1 MVIMRT
7 RNCLSRF
14 RDALTF
20 STLLLVLPA
29 VCPVHEEDRF
39 QLSPPAPQAARVI
52 GGEPPLGPQPPC
64 GREPIPPYP
73 GLDDSAIVKSWS
85 ASDLGRAWKPPACTG
100 WAAVGF
106 TRLVTTVARFRH
118 TSEAEGLLRRVGAI
132 SELAGMRYWS
142 TTRKQWQTLIV
153 DAYALT
159 DRQPGQRRE
168 DFTPDEMKE
177 GKVLYFEQVDNL
189 SGKATYRMHIAEA
202 SADRVVFDVENVS
215 TMRYLFIPI
224 LHPGDMQSIYFLDR
238 ESDNVWR
245 FYSIVRTGKGANRLI
260 AGNESSAVNRAVAFY
275 RHLVGIPTGQEPAAA
290 R

>member
-1 MVIMRT
+1 M
-7 RNCLSRF
+7 
-14 RDALTF
+14 
-20 STLLLVLPA
+20 LLY
-29 VCPVHEEDRF
+29 
-39 QLSPPAPQAARVI
+39 QAHGFAQS
-52 GGEPPLGPQPPC
+52 GPQPPC
-64 GREPIPPYP
+64 GAAPVPAYP
-73 GLDDSAIVKSWS
+73 SLDDSPIVKAWS
-85 ASDLGRAWKPPACTG
+85 RSDFRSDWTPPACTG
-100 WAAVGF
+100 WTEAGF
-106 TRLVTTVARFRH
+106 TTLVTTVARFRH
-118 TSEAEGLLRRVGAI
+118 TSEVEGLLRHIGAI